1 LPNLVGVAAVDDRV
15 GVDGIGGQRVLE
27 WGAFCAQEVDELA
40 LRREDGFHA
49 GRYRIGYQACDDSR
63 PSEGADPA
71 QCAANARAF
80 ALDTS
85 VIGVIGAYDSGC
97 TGIELPT
104 LNAAPSGGDRR
115 APRS

>member
-1 LPNLVGVAAVDDRV
+1 LLLRPILQ
-15 GVDGIGGQRVLE
+15 GQRSSHSGRTE
-27 WGAFCAQEVDELA
+27 PRGSGQGAFCAQEVDELA